1 MSLNFDNPM
10 VQNNMYSATFGIEKE
25 SLRVTENGC
34 LSHTKHPFHGKSN
47 IDRYFCEN
55 QVEILTDVWDSTDA
69 VLY

>member
-47 IDRYFCEN
+47 IDRDFCEN
-55 QVEILTDVWDSTDA
+55 QVEIITVFLSRFTSFT
-69 VLY
+69 